1 MLTSIPTVIPNWSI
15 FTPRKQS
22 LGQGNIFAPVCHSV
36 HGGGGAWSRGSA
48 WPRGVPGPGGGLQAH
63 NQGGS

>member
-1 MLTSIPTVIPNWSI
+1 MFISIPTVIPNWSI
-15 FTPRKQS
+15 FTPRKRG

-36 HGGGGAWSRGSA
+36 HGGRVLGLG
-48 WPRGVPGPGGGLQAH
+48 GVPGPGGGAWSWEGLQAY